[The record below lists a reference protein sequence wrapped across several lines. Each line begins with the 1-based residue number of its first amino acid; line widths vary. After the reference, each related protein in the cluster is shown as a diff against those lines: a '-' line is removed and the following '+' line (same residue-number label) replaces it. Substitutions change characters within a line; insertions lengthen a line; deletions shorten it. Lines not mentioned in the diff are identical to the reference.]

1 LFVVG
6 SNTTEQHPIIG
17 IEMKKALRAGAA
29 LIVADPRRTE
39 LAGLAH
45 IHLALRPGTD
55 IALLNGMAHVILA
68 EGLWDREFVEART
81 EGFEELQATVAS
93 YPPALAAEIAGV
105 PVDSIVKAAR
115 AYATARPAAIFY
127 TMGLTQHVTGHL
139 NVLCLANLA
148 LLTGNLGKPGA
159 GVNPLRGQNNVQGA
173 SDMGALPNVLPG
185 YQPVTDPEA
194 RRKFEAAWGVPL
206 PEVPGITVMEM
217 VDALADGRVRGLY
230 VIGENPMLT
239 DPDLCHTREAMARA
253 DFLVVQDLFM
263 TETAALAHVV
273 LPAVSFAEKDG
284 TFTNTERRIQRIRRA
299 IPPKGAARSDG
310 EIICDVAAR
319 LGYPMPYCGAA
330 EVLDEIA
337 RLTPIYGGVSWA
349 RLEGEGLQWPC
360 PAPDHPGTPILHVT
374 GFPRGHGRLHGVEH
388 LPPDERP
395 DAEFP
400 LVLTTGR
407 VLYQYHSR
415 TMTGRSPGLDAL
427 RPEPEVEVAP
437 PDAERLGIRS
447 GDRVRLVSRR
457 GTVEVKASVTDRVV
471 PGLLFLPFHY
481 AQGAANVLTNPA
493 RDPVSRIPEVKV
505 CAVRLEASDRFR
517 RPGQAHGGG
526 SP

>member
-1 LFVVG
+1 
-6 SNTTEQHPIIG
+6 
-17 IEMKKALRAGAA
+17 MKKALRAGAA

-45 IHLALRPGTD
+45 FHLALRPGTD

-68 EGLWDREFVEART
+68 EGLWDREFVAART
-81 EGFEELQATVAS
+81 EGLEELKATVEA

-105 PVDSIVKAAR
+105 PVESLVGAAR
-115 AYATARPAAIFY
+115 AYAAAKPAAIFY

-148 LLTGNLGKPGA
+148 MLTGNLGKPGA

-185 YQPVTDPEA
+185 YQRVNDPET
-194 RRKFEAAWGVPL
+194 RKKFEAAWGLPL
-206 PEVPGITVMEM
+206 PDAPGITVMEM
-217 VDALADGRVRGLY
+217 VDAIASGRVRGLY

-239 DPDLCHTREAMARA
+239 DPDLCHTREALARA
-253 DFLVVQDLFM
+253 EFLVVQDLFM
-263 TETAALAHVV
+263 TETAALAHVL

-299 IPPKGAARSDG
+299 IPRKGAARPDG
-310 EIICDVAAR
+310 EIICDLSAR
-319 LGYPMPYCGAA
+319 LGHPMVYRSPA
-330 EVLDEIA
+330 EVMDEIA
-337 RLTPIYGGVSWA
+337 RLTPSYGGVSYA

-360 PAPDHPGTPILHVT
+360 PTPSHPGTPILHVT
-374 GFPRGHGRLHGVEH
+374 GFPRGRARLHGVSYV
-388 LPPDERP
+388 PPDERP

-427 RPEPEVEVAP
+427 RPEPEVEINP
-437 PDAERLGIRS
+437 QDAERLGIRS

-457 GTVEVKASVTDRVV
+457 GMVEVNASVTERVA
-471 PGLLFLPFHY
+471 PGLVFLPFHY
-481 AQGAANVLTNPA
+481 AQGAANLLTNPA
-493 RDPVSRIPEVKV
+493 LDPVARIPELKV
-505 CAVRLEASDRFR
+505 CAVRLEVPARSGRS
-517 RPGQAHGGG
+517 GQACRDGGL
-526 SP
+526 